1 MMRVMLATILML
13 FGMMQSFADS
23 NETRLQR
30 YLENYKSLT
39 GQFTQMI
46 SSEKSQHIQSSA
58 GEFWIQK
65 PNRFRWHYSTPY
77 VQKII
82 SNGEKLW
89 IYDEDL
95 EQVTIKEASQSIES
109 SPLAVIVGATSLDTA
124 FDVTPVVDSL
134 DDLQWL
140 RLIPNAESNSFE
152 FIEVGFKNGLL
163 SKMRLKDNFGQT
175 THLTFT
181 DVMVDS
187 SIDTNRFEF
196 AVPEGADVFN
206 EIVEQ

>member
-1 MMRVMLATILML
+1 MMRVMLGTILML

-23 NETRLQR
+23 NEPRLQR
-30 YLENYKSLT
+30 YLEHYKSLT

-124 FDVTPVVDSL
+124 FDVTPVDGL
-134 DDLQWL
+134 DNLQWL
-140 RLIPNAESNSFE
+140 RLIPNAEANSFE

-175 THLTFT
+175 TYLTFT
-181 DVMVDS
+181 DVMVDT

>member
-1 MMRVMLATILML
+1 MLSTILML

-23 NETRLQR
+23 NKPRLQR

-46 SSEKSQHIQSSA
+46 SSEKSQYIQSSA

-124 FDVTPVVDSL
+124 FDVTPVDGL
-134 DDLQWL
+134 DNLQWL
-140 RLIPNAESNSFE
+140 RLIPNAEANSFE

-175 THLTFT
+175 TYLTFT
-181 DVMVDS
+181 DVMVDT

>member
-1 MMRVMLATILML
+1 MMRVMLSTILML

-23 NETRLQR
+23 HETRLQR

-95 EQVTIKEASQSIES
+95 EQVTIKEASESIES

-124 FDVTPVVDSL
+124 FDVTPVDGL
-134 DDLQWL
+134 DNLQWL
-140 RLIPNAESNSFE
+140 RLIPKAESNSFE

-175 THLTFT
+175 TYLTFT
-181 DVMVDS
+181 DVMVDT

-196 AVPEGADVFN
+196 ALPEGADVFN

>member
-1 MMRVMLATILML
+1 MRVMLSTILML

-23 NETRLQR
+23 NKPRLQR

-46 SSEKSQHIQSSA
+46 SSEKSQYIQSSA

-124 FDVTPVVDSL
+124 FDVTPVDGL
-134 DDLQWL
+134 DNLQWL
-140 RLIPNAESNSFE
+140 RLIPNAEANSFE

-175 THLTFT
+175 TYLTFT
-181 DVMVDS
+181 DVMVDT

>member
-1 MMRVMLATILML
+1 MMRVMLSTILML

-23 NETRLQR
+23 NKPRLQR

-46 SSEKSQHIQSSA
+46 SSEKSQYIQSSA

-124 FDVTPVVDSL
+124 FDVTPVDGL
-134 DDLQWL
+134 DNLQWL
-140 RLIPNAESNSFE
+140 RLIPNAEANSFE

-175 THLTFT
+175 TYLTFT
-181 DVMVDS
+181 DVMVDT

>member
-1 MMRVMLATILML
+1 MMRVMLSTILML

-23 NETRLQR
+23 NEPRLQR

-124 FDVTPVVDSL
+124 FDVTPVDGL
-134 DDLQWL
+134 DNLQWL
-140 RLIPNAESNSFE
+140 RLIPNAEANSFE

-175 THLTFT
+175 TYLTFT
-181 DVMVDS
+181 DVMVDT

>member
-1 MMRVMLATILML
+1 MMRVMLSTILML

-23 NETRLQR
+23 NEPRLQR
-30 YLENYKSLT
+30 YLEHYKSLT

-124 FDVTPVVDSL
+124 FDVTPVDGL
-134 DDLQWL
+134 DNLQWL
-140 RLIPNAESNSFE
+140 RLIPNAEANSFE

-175 THLTFT
+175 TYLTFT
-181 DVMVDS
+181 DVMVDT

>member
-1 MMRVMLATILML
+1 MRVTLGTILML

-23 NETRLQR
+23 HETRLQR
-30 YLENYKSLT
+30 NLENYASLT
-39 GQFTQMI
+39 GQFTQII

-95 EQVTIKEASQSIES
+95 EQVTIKEASESIES

-124 FDVTPVVDSL
+124 FDVTPVDGL
-134 DDLQWL
+134 DNLQWL
-140 RLIPNAESNSFE
+140 RLIPNAEANSFE

-175 THLTFT
+175 TYLTFT
-181 DVMVDS
+181 DVMVDT

>member
-1 MMRVMLATILML
+1 MMRVTLGTILML

-23 NETRLQR
+23 HETRLQR
-30 YLENYKSLT
+30 NLENYASLT
-39 GQFTQMI
+39 GQFTQII

-95 EQVTIKEASQSIES
+95 EQVTIKEASESIES

-124 FDVTPVVDSL
+124 FDVTPVDGL
-134 DDLQWL
+134 DNLQWL
-140 RLIPNAESNSFE
+140 RLIPNAEANSFE

-175 THLTFT
+175 TYLTFT
-181 DVMVDS
+181 DVMVDT

>member
-1 MMRVMLATILML
+1 MMRVMLSTILML

-23 NETRLQR
+23 NEPRLQR

-124 FDVTPVVDSL
+124 FDVTPVDGL
-134 DDLQWL
+134 DNLQWL
-140 RLIPNAESNSFE
+140 RLIPNAEANSFE

>member
-1 MMRVMLATILML
+1 MMRVTLGTILML

-23 NETRLQR
+23 NEPRLQR

-95 EQVTIKEASQSIES
+95 EQVTIKEASESIES

-124 FDVTPVVDSL
+124 FDVTPVDGL
-134 DDLQWL
+134 DNLQWL
-140 RLIPNAESNSFE
+140 RLIPKAESNSFE

-181 DVMVDS
+181 DVMVDT

>member
-1 MMRVMLATILML
+1 MMRVMLGTILML

-23 NETRLQR
+23 NEPRLQR
-30 YLENYKSLT
+30 YLEHYKSLT

-95 EQVTIKEASQSIES
+95 EQVTIKESSQSIES

-124 FDVTPVVDSL
+124 FDVTPVDGL
-134 DDLQWL
+134 DNLQWL
-140 RLIPNAESNSFE
+140 RLIPNAEANSFE

-175 THLTFT
+175 TYLTFT
-181 DVMVDS
+181 DVMVDT

>member
-1 MMRVMLATILML
+1 ML

-23 NETRLQR
+23 NKPRLQR

-46 SSEKSQHIQSSA
+46 SSEKSQYIQSSA

-124 FDVTPVVDSL
+124 FDVTPVDGL
-134 DDLQWL
+134 DNLQWL
-140 RLIPNAESNSFE
+140 RLIPNAEANSFE

-175 THLTFT
+175 TYLTFT
-181 DVMVDS
+181 DVMVDT

>member
-1 MMRVMLATILML
+1 MMRVMLSTILML

-23 NETRLQR
+23 NEPRLQR

>member
-1 MMRVMLATILML
+1 MMRVMLSTILML

-23 NETRLQR
+23 NEPRLQR

-124 FDVTPVVDSL
+124 FDVTPVDGL
-134 DDLQWL
+134 DNLQWL
-140 RLIPNAESNSFE
+140 RLIPNAEANSFE

-163 SKMRLKDNFGQT
+163 STMRLKDNFGQT
-175 THLTFT
+175 TYLTFT
-181 DVMVDS
+181 DVMVDT